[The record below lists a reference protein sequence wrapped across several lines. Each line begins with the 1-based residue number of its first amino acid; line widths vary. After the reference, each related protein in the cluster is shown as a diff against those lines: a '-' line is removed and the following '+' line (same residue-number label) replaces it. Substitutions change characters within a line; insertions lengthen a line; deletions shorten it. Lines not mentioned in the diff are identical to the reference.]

1 MVGDTSTAG
10 SSSMKFVGANL
21 MDVVEVETCVAE
33 LLHVDDDDADVDVV
47 YVAVTLVVAETVVVG
62 TCVAELL
69 LDVDVVA
76 VTELVV
82 VATTTGA
89 GSMKFAGASKLV
101 DVVDVETCAS
111 MLK

>member
-1 MVGDTSTAG
+1 VVGLLGVVGDPSTAG
-10 SSSMKFVGANL
+10 SGSMKFVGANL

-62 TCVAELL
+62 T
-69 LDVDVVA
+69 
-76 VTELVV
+76 
-82 VATTTGA
+82 TTGA

-101 DVVDVETCAS
+101 DVVDVETS